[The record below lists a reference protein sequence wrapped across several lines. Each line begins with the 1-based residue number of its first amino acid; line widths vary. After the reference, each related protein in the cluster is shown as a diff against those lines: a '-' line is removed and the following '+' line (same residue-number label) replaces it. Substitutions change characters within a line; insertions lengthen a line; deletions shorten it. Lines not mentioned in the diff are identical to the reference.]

1 MTVFGNASSRRTA
14 RNDLVVVPDTCGAPP
29 GRRPSGYED
38 VRWKR
43 VISAVIAA
51 PVAHGSIVPFDRRQ
65 NARASAKAGKR
76 IRHTDDFPRMTEI
89 RIDGLT
95 GSGEGFRG
103 SAAAGGQGDG
113 HDAKAEKRR
122 PGSGGIQ
129 RQVPGLALPT
139 DFDRSLRLLDDVQ
152 LDRLERAVVEEARR
166 RGLDL
171 PSHSP
176 EPGHRVE
183 RPEPPKPASA
193 ESSAANRAA
202 PVTPG
207 QERPI
212 LAAFQAGPEP
222 VAITREFRLSRSTV
236 QHVITATERERRKTE
251 R

>member
-1 MTVFGNASSRRTA
+1 MT
-14 RNDLVVVPDTCGAPP
+14 
-29 GRRPSGYED
+29 
-38 VRWKR
+38 
-43 VISAVIAA
+43 
-51 PVAHGSIVPFDRRQ
+51 
-65 NARASAKAGKR
+65 
-76 IRHTDDFPRMTEI
+76 
-89 RIDGLT
+89 
-95 GSGEGFRG
+95 
-103 SAAAGGQGDG
+103 
-113 HDAKAEKRR
+113 RR

-129 RQVPGLALPT
+129 RQAPGHILPT

-152 LDRLERAVVEEARR
+152 LNRLVKAVVEEARR

-176 EPGHRVE
+176 EPGQRVE

-193 ESSAANRAA
+193 ESSAANRAL

-222 VAITREFRLSRSTV
+222 AAITREFRFSRSTV

-251 R
+251 